1 MSVSY
6 TMYNDDLKELTAGQL
21 VSLVEGLRKDNTSK
35 TQQMDT
41 LEDRLLACKNHIDE
55 LKSETEV
62 DREKLVASA
71 GLQKKIKELT
81 VQNDGLSGLVNKK
94 EQLISTLQMAIPT
107 IQKENEKLR
116 KMNQALIKKCA
127 AAEQNLTNVVISEE
141 SEKKACSSEKES
153 IKTNMQSTIVHLE
166 KRINGLV
173 NKQKEDKLTMDKSI
187 LEKHKWERDL
197 ESLKE
202 INKNQQE
209 KLQTCS
215 AEHEQVVNRFSIVK
229 EQMKNELS
237 MKEAECK
244 LLGEKL
250 EEAEKTLEAYGE
262 LARGKPRLNSPV
274 SEKSAGVATL
284 QSVVV
289 ENYEQ
294 VCPTDGKLNPK
305 AFAAKLKLLF

>member
-1 MSVSY
+1 
-6 TMYNDDLKELTAGQL
+6 MYNDNLKELTAGQL

-35 TQQMDT
+35 TQRMDT

-62 DREKLVASA
+62 DRKKLVASA

-81 VQNDGLSGLVNKK
+81 IQNDGLSGLVDKK
-94 EQLISTLQMAIPT
+94 EQLISTLQRAIPT
-107 IQKENEKLR
+107 IRQENEKLR
-116 KMNQALIKKCA
+116 KMNKALIKKCA
-127 AAEQNLTNVVISEE
+127 AAEQNLSNVVISGKL
-141 SEKKACSSEKES
+141 EKKACSSEKES
-153 IKTNMQSTIVHLE
+153 IKTNMEGTIVRLE

-173 NKQKEDKLTMDKSI
+173 NKQKEDKLTMEKSI
-187 LEKHKWERDL
+187 LEKRKWERDM

-215 AEHEQVVNRFSIVK
+215 AEHERVVNRFSIVT

-237 MKEAECK
+237 MKKAECK

-250 EEAEKTLEAYGE
+250 KEVEKTLEAYGQ
-262 LARGKPRLNSPV
+262 LAGGKPRPNSPV
-274 SEKSAGVATL
+274 GKVLNSEKFAEVATL
-284 QSVVV
+284 QSAVV
-289 ENYEQ
+289 ENCEK